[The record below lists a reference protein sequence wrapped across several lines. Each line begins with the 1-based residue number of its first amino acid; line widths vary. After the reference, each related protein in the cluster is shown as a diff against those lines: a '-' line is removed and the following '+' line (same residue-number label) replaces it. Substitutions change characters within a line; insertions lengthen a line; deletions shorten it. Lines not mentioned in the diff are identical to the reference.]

1 MYQLT
6 HRAALRVEKSL
17 PPGTNTLLL
26 DKLLLCCM
34 RDFVPRLPSDASIS
48 SRQVLGDLTLPQP
61 IMGAEPITFSATLW
75 QGSHYSNHGGK

>member
-6 HRAALRVEKSL
+6 HRTALRMEKSL
-17 PPGTNTLLL
+17 PSGMNTLLL
-26 DKLLLCCM
+26 EKLLLWCM
-34 RDFVPRLPSDASIS
+34 RNVVPRLTSDGSIL

-61 IMGAEPITFSATLW
+61 IMGAEPITISANLW